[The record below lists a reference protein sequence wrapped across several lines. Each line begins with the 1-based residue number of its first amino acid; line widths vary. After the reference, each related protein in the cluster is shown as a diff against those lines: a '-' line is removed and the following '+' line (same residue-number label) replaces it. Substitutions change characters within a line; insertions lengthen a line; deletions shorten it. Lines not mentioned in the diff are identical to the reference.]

1 MVCVKPCHKLKHL
14 RPVFSQCGS
23 FHLSEGGKTSEEMEV
38 DTGTSSAMF
47 TFETDSTQLGTSS
60 EPQPGISQCS
70 VDSTGSSSQAGS
82 ESETVTFDSD
92 SGTIP
97 QTGSNS
103 LQSNSVQSSTSVYH
117 SRTEQEVSSSS
128 ASEPHLSEANN
139 RENGLI
145 DQNFT
150 IEVYTGMETE
160 DSDNVTETEANVL
173 DTHASES
180 QDERTFSDKPNG

>member
-1 MVCVKPCHKLKHL
+1 
-14 RPVFSQCGS
+14 
-23 FHLSEGGKTSEEMEV
+23 MEV
-38 DTGTSSAMF
+38 DAGASSMF
-47 TFETDSTQLGTSS
+47 TFETASTQLDTGS
-60 EPQPGISQCS
+60 EPQPGTSQCS

-82 ESETVTFDSD
+82 EYEAVTFDSD
-92 SGTIP
+92 SGTIH

-103 LQSNSVQSSTSVYH
+103 LQPNSVQSSTSSVYH

-128 ASEPHLSEANN
+128 ASEPHLSEAKNT
-139 RENGLI
+139 ETGIL

-173 DTHASES
+173 DTNASES
-180 QDERTFSDKPNG
+180 KDERTFSDKPNG